1 MKLLFIYL
9 WSFWCYLVLT
19 IFFIIGA
26 PIGVLVSFISPN
38 LFSFYTFYL
47 AKVILLSIGVRVVV
61 HGEFPPKKKTP
72 YIFIANHSSYLDPV
86 LNCYLM
92 KRKYKY
98 LAKSEVLSWPLFGSF
113 VKKHLIAVKREH
125 KESRFNSMSSMEENI
140 LNGYSIVLYP
150 EGGWRNETN
159 EHPYD
164 IKPNEVLNQFRN
176 GAFRLAIGTR
186 TNIIPISLCNAKK
199 IHSSDTMLFH
209 PGKVIIYIHKEID
222 PKEFLMN
229 EEGIKD
235 LNQKCYSIIYN
246 NLIKHDN

>member
-26 PIGVLVSFISPN
+26 PIGILVSFISPN

-47 AKVILLSIGVRVVV
+47 AKIILLSIGVRVVV
-61 HGEFPPKKKTP
+61 HGDFPPKKKNP
-72 YIFIANHSSYLDPV
+72 YIYISNHSSYLDPV

-98 LAKSEVLSWPLFGSF
+98 LAKSEVLSWPLFGSV
-113 VKKHLIAVKREH
+113 VKKHIIAVKREL
-125 KESRFNSMSSMEENI
+125 KESRFNSMSLMKDNI

-150 EGGWRNETN
+150 EGGWKDESN

-164 IKPNEVLNQFRN
+164 IQPNEILNKFRN
-176 GAFRLAIGTR
+176 GAFRLAISSK

-222 PKEFLMN
+222 SKRFLMN
-229 EEGIKD
+229 EEGIKG
-235 LNQKCYSIIYN
+235 LNQKCYSIIYKD
-246 NLIKHDN
+246 LIKHDN